1 MRNFRLTATALIG
14 TAALLVPAGTAF
26 AANAHAATTS
36 NPQAVSAA
44 LAKANAQNERTTK
57 QLMGNTSYTP
67 IIRTYTPKPTSTK
80 GFTGYEQIV
89 VKSPKGTT
97 PVAGYF
103 KLSNAQQSSVIVTSA
118 NVDLKQNAY
127 VINLKFPGEQGN
139 LGQLKVT
146 TVSR

>member
-1 MRNFRLTATALIG
+1 MRNFRLTATTLL

-26 AANAHAATTS
+26 AANSHVKTTA
-36 NPQAVSAA
+36 NTPAVSSA
-44 LAKANAQNERTTK
+44 LQKNNAQNEKIAK
-57 QLMGNTSYTP
+57 QLMGNTKYTP
-67 IIRTYTPKPTSTK
+67 VIRTFTPKPTSTK
-80 GFTGYEQIV
+80 GFTGYEQII

-103 KLSNAQQSSVIVTSA
+103 KLANAQQSSVIVTSA
-118 NVDLKQNAY
+118 KVDLKQNAY

-139 LGQLKVT
+139 PGKLIVT